1 MRLETTEQLM
11 SLIALYREHQ
21 AEIDR
26 YPGAKMERVM
36 DMLHKVFLG
45 EPDWFGEVVMQDED
59 VVGMVIGLRMRELL
73 SDELVAQEMVVYLT
87 PCAREDQAAKM
98 EIIRAWHRFAD
109 WARAQGCKRI
119 KALSYGEFAVMLERD
134 GFTRYAV
141 ALYKEL

>member
-1 MRLETTEQLM
+1 MRLETTGQLM

-36 DMLHKVFLG
+36 DMLHKIFLG

-59 VVGMVIGLRMRELL
+59 VVGMVLGLRMRELL
-73 SDELVAQEMVVYLT
+73 SDELVAQEMVVYLS
-87 PCAREDQAAKM
+87 PAARKDQAAKM
-98 EIIRAWHRFAD
+98 DIIHVWHRFAD

-119 KALSYGEFAVMLERD
+119 KALSYGEFAAMLERD
-134 GFTRYAV
+134 GFTQYAV

>member
-45 EPDWFGEVVMQDED
+45 EPDWFGEVVMHKGE
-59 VVGMVIGLRMRELL
+59 VAGMVLGLRMRELL
-73 SDELVAQEMVVYLT
+73 SDELVAQEMVVYLR
-87 PCAREDQAAKM
+87 PDLRHDQAAKM
-98 EIIRAWHRFAD
+98 EVIRAWHRFAD

-119 KALSYGEFAVMLERD
+119 KALSYGEFAAMLERD
-134 GFTRYAV
+134 GFTQYAV

>member
-45 EPDWFGEVVMQDED
+45 EPDWFGEVVLQDGD
-59 VVGMVIGLRMRELL
+59 VVGWVRGLRVRVWL
-73 SDELVAQEMVVYLT
+73 SDELVAQEMVVYLR
-87 PCAREDQAAKM
+87 PDLRHDQAAKM
-98 EIIRAWHRFAD
+98 EVIRAWRRFAD

-134 GFTRYAV
+134 GFTQYAV

>member
-1 MRLETTEQLM
+1 MRLENTEQLM

-45 EPDWFGEVVMQDED
+45 EPDWFGEVVMQDGD
-59 VVGMVIGLRMRELL
+59 VVGMVLGLRMRELL
-73 SDELVAQEMVVYLT
+73 SDELVAQEMVVYLR
-87 PCAREDQAAKM
+87 PDLRHDQAAKM
-98 EIIRAWHRFAD
+98 EVIRAWHRFAD

-119 KALSYGEFAVMLERD
+119 KALSYGEFAAMLERD
-134 GFTRYAV
+134 GFTQYAV

>member
-26 YPGAKMERVM
+26 YRGAMMERVM

-45 EPDWFGEVVMQDED
+45 EPDWFGDVVMQDED
-59 VVGMVIGLRMRELL
+59 VVGMVLGLRMRELL
-73 SDELVAQEMVVYLT
+73 SDDLVAQEMVVYLQ
-87 PCAREDQAAKM
+87 PDLRHDQAAKM
-98 EIIRAWHRFAD
+98 EVIRAWHRFAD

-119 KALSYGEFAVMLERD
+119 KALSYGEFAAMLERD
-134 GFTRYAV
+134 GFTQYAV